1 MGDLNR
7 RMATAA
13 RQAVHNRNYRRA
25 RDRALAKLSHL
36 YPDTYKQLL
45 GIEKAIDEQEGK
57 SWIDITGATRVAI
70 STSAPSR
77 DTTDTRETRETSSQA
92 RNDEGEA

>member
-1 MGDLNR
+1 MGDHNR

-13 RQAVHNRNYRRA
+13 RQAVHHRNYRRA
-25 RDRALAKLSHL
+25 RDRALTKLSHL

-57 SWIDITGATRVAI
+57 SWIDLSGNTRMVA
-70 STSAPSR
+70 STSTSHGEL
-77 DTTDTRETRETSSQA
+77 TNTQTDSKE
-92 RNDEGEA
+92 NYDGGEA

>member
-1 MGDLNR
+1 MSDLNR
-7 RMATAA
+7 RMATAIN
-13 RQAVHNRNYRRA
+13 QAVNNRNYRRA

-57 SWIDITGATRVAI
+57 NWIDISGSTRMVA
-70 STSAPSR
+70 STSTSHGEFAS
-77 DTTDTRETRETSSQA
+77 TQTDSKE
-92 RNDEGEA
+92 NYDGGEA

>member
-25 RDRALAKLSHL
+25 RDRAMTKLAHL

-57 SWIDITGATRVAI
+57 NWIDLTGPTRLAA
-70 STSAPSR
+70 STSTPSR
-77 DTTDTRETRETSSQA
+77 DTASTTETGASQS
-92 RNDEGEA
+92 NNGGEA

>member
-25 RDRALAKLSHL
+25 RDRAMTKLAHL

-57 SWIDITGATRVAI
+57 NWIDLTGPSGVAS
-70 STSAPSR
+70 STSTSSR
-77 DTTDTRETRETSSQA
+77 DLTATTKAGASAS
-92 RNDEGEA
+92 NNGGEA

>member
-13 RQAVHNRNYRRA
+13 KQAVHNRNYRRA
-25 RDRALAKLSHL
+25 RDRAMTKLAHL

-57 SWIDITGATRVAI
+57 NWIDLTGPVGMAS
-70 STSAPSR
+70 STSTSSG
-77 DTTDTRETRETSSQA
+77 DLTDTRETVSSSQA
-92 RNDEGEA
+92 SNDGGEA

>member
-1 MGDLNR
+1 MGVEQRIESAL
-7 RMATAA
+7 
-13 RQAVHNRNYRRA
+13 RQAVHYRNYRRA
-25 RDRALAKLSHL
+25 RERALAKLSHL

-70 STSAPSR
+70 STSTPSR
-77 DTTDTRETRETSSQA
+77 DTTGTRETVDSSQA
-92 RNDEGEA
+92 RNDGGEA

>member
-25 RDRALAKLSHL
+25 RDRAMTKLAHL

-57 SWIDITGATRVAI
+57 NWIDLTGPTRLAA
-70 STSAPSR
+70 STSTPSR
-77 DTTDTRETRETSSQA
+77 DTTDTRETVDSSQA
-92 RNDEGEA
+92 RNDGGEA

>member
-25 RDRALAKLSHL
+25 RDRAMTKLAHL

-57 SWIDITGATRVAI
+57 KWIDITGATRVAL
-70 STSAPSR
+70 STSTP
-77 DTTDTRETRETSSQA
+77 DWHTTATTQA
-92 RNDEGEA
+92 GAGASNDGGEA

>member
-1 MGDLNR
+1 MGDVNR

-13 RQAVHNRNYRRA
+13 RQAVHLRNYRRA
-25 RDRALAKLSHL
+25 RDRALTKLSHL

-57 SWIDITGATRVAI
+57 NWIDLTGPISVAS
-70 STSAPSR
+70 STSTSNGHTA
-77 DTTDTRETRETSSQA
+77 TTTQA
-92 RNDEGEA
+92 GASESNNGGEA

>member
-1 MGDLNR
+1 MGVEQRIESAL
-7 RMATAA
+7 
-13 RQAVHNRNYRRA
+13 RQAVHYRNYRRA
-25 RDRALAKLSHL
+25 RERALAKLSHL

-77 DTTDTRETRETSSQA
+77 DTTGTRETRETSSQA